1 MKDQLPGHMLPN
13 TITVL
18 DALPIGVSGKV
29 DRRALPEPAPQSD
42 LARSFIAPRTSVE
55 EALSR
60 MWLELLNVEQVSID
74 DNFFELGGHSL
85 LATQLVSRLR
95 DAFEVEVPVR
105 SVFEAPTIAQLAVVI
120 AQQQAEHVEDREDIN
135 RLLAELE
142 QLPEDE
148 ARQMLAREASGPLI

>member
-1 MKDQLPGHMLPN
+1 VRQL
-13 TITVL
+13 V
-18 DALPIGVSGKV
+18 
-29 DRRALPEPAPQSD
+29 
-42 LARSFIAPRTSVE
+42 APRTPDE
-55 EALSR
+55 ETLSR
-60 MWLELLNVEQVSID
+60 VWIELLNLERVSID

-120 AQQQAEHVEDREDIN
+120 AQRQAEQVKDREDIN
-135 RLLAELE
+135 RMLAELE

-148 ARQMLAREASGPLI
+148 ARQLLARETPEILT